1 MGNYPPQY
9 PPPPPPSGP
18 PYGNDWRY
26 QRRIMKD
33 QARMQRDMLRA
44 QRDAYRYQMRANR
57 RSSILGPLLMI
68 AIGIVFLVIQ
78 TGRISARYFWEWYA
92 HWWPMLL
99 VGAGI
104 IVLAEWAFDQY
115 FHSGDTIPRRRSVGG
130 GVFFLLLVFGLAGI
144 VISGVSRNRDFFGHT
159 MNIDQDNLD
168 EFWGDKHESEQA
180 LAQPLPAGAS
190 ILIDNP
196 RGDVSVNGTSDDN
209 QIHIAVH
216 KEVFTRSD
224 SDADN
229 KAQQLSPRVSTEGN
243 TLSITVPSVEAG
255 RADLS
260 ITVPPSAATTVS
272 ANRGD
277 VRVASIKAPVN
288 VTANHGEVSVTA
300 ITGNVTSHV
309 NNSGS
314 SFSAHSITGEVAIQ
328 GHARDLTFSDIN
340 GPVSADGEFF
350 GTTHVERI
358 RGSLRFH
365 TSRTDFRLARLDGEA
380 EISPN
385 ADLNADQVQG
395 PLTLATRNRNIT
407 LDRISGDISITNRNG
422 TVDLTSAPPL
432 GNITVENRN
441 GSVNL
446 TMPEQAGFTVQA
458 ETTNGDA
465 ENDFSLNVDGGDS
478 NHKTINGAVGK
489 GGPLVR
495 ITTTQGDVAIKKASV
510 APIPPVPPPPPPP
523 ISIRG
528 NDGSSV
534 VIGKEGVNIHGSD
547 GSAVIVDKNGVNIRA
562 NADGSSVYSHNGAK
576 LVSNTDGSIVYT
588 GADGTHYTRN
598 ADGTKIYEGKDGTR
612 ITINADGTRIATSP
626 SGRALSDSQINDT
639 LNRADREVNRVA
651 AERDRAR
658 NNR

>member
-1 MGNYPPQY
+1 MGNYPPPY
-9 PPPPPPSGP
+9 PPPPAGP

-44 QRDAYRYQMRANR
+44 QRDAYRYQMRAYR

-68 AIGIVFLVIQ
+68 AIGIIFLLIQ
-78 TGRISARYFWEWYA
+78 TGKISARYFWEWYG

-99 VGAGI
+99 VIAGI
-104 IVLAEWAFDQY
+104 IVLCEWAFDQY
-115 FHSGDTIPRRRSVGG
+115 FHSGDMIPRRRSVGG

-144 VISGVSRNRDFFGHT
+144 VISGFSRNRDFFGHT

-180 LAQPLPAGAS
+180 LAQALPAGAS
-190 ILIDNP
+190 ILVDNP
-196 RGDVSVNGTSDDN
+196 RGDISINGTSDDN
-209 QIHIAVH
+209 QVHISVH
-216 KEVFTRSD
+216 KEVFSRSD

-243 TLSITVPSVEAG
+243 TLSITVPAIESG

-277 VRVASIKAPVN
+277 IRVASIKAPVN

-300 ITGNVTSHV
+300 ITGNVTSHI
-309 NNSGS
+309 NNGSS
-314 SFSAHSITGEVAIQ
+314 SFSAHSVTGDVAVL
-328 GHARDLTFSDIN
+328 GHARDLTFSDID
-340 GPVSADGEFF
+340 GPISADGEFF
-350 GTTHVERI
+350 GSTHIEHV
-358 RGSLRFH
+358 RGSIRFH

-407 LDRISGDISITNRNG
+407 LERVSGDISVTNRNG
-422 TVDLTSAPPL
+422 TVDLTGAPPL
-432 GNITVENRN
+432 GSITVENRN
-441 GSVNL
+441 GTVNL

-465 ENDFSLNVDGGDS
+465 ENDYGLNVDGGDS
-478 NHKTINGAVGK
+478 NRKTISGTVGK

-495 ITTTQGDVAIKKASV
+495 ITTTQGDIAIKKASV

-523 ISIRG
+523 ISIHG

-534 VIGKEGVNIHGSD
+534 IIGKEGVNIHGND

-562 NADGSSVYSHNGAK
+562 NADGSIVYGHNGTK
-576 LVSNTDGSIVYT
+576 LISNVDGSIVYT
-588 GADGTHYTRN
+588 AADGTHYTKN
-598 ADGTKIYEGKDGTR
+598 PDGTKIYVGRDGTR
-612 ITINADGTRIATSP
+612 ITINADGSKSATSP
-626 SGRALSDSQINDT
+626 SGRALSDSQINDI
-639 LNRADREVNRVA
+639 LGRADREVSRVA

-658 NNR
+658 NNH

>member
-1 MGNYPPQY
+1 MANYPPPY
-9 PPPPPPSGP
+9 PPPPPPAGP

-26 QRRIMKD
+26 QRRIMKE

-44 QRDAYRYQMRANR
+44 QRDAYRYQMRAGR
-57 RSSILGPLLMI
+57 RTSILGPLLMI
-68 AIGIVFLVIQ
+68 AVGIIFLLIQ
-78 TGRISARYFWEWYA
+78 TGKISARYFWEWYG

-99 VGAGI
+99 IVAGI
-104 IVLAEWAFDQY
+104 IVLLEWAFDQY
-115 FHSGDTIPRRRSVGG
+115 FHSGDAIPRRRSIGG

-144 VISGVSRNRDFFGHT
+144 VLSGFRHNRDFFGHT

-180 LAQPLPAGAS
+180 LAQALPAGSA

-209 QIHIAVH
+209 QVHIAVH

-224 SDADN
+224 SEADN
-229 KAQQLSPRVSTEGN
+229 KAQQLSPKLTTEGN
-243 TLSITVPSVEAG
+243 TLSITVPSIEAG
-255 RADLS
+255 RADLT
-260 ITVPPSAATTVS
+260 ITVPPAAATTVS

-277 VRVASIKAPVN
+277 VRVSSIKAPVN
-288 VTANHGEVSVTA
+288 VTANHGDVSITA
-300 ITGNVTSHV
+300 ITGPVNSHI
-309 NNSGS
+309 NNHSS
-314 SFSAHSITGEVAIQ
+314 SFSAHSVTGDVAVA

-350 GTTHVERI
+350 GTTHVEHV
-358 RGSLRFH
+358 RGSIRFH
-365 TSRTDFRLARLDGEA
+365 TSRTDLRLARLDGEA
-380 EISPN
+380 EITPS

-407 LDRISGDISITNRNG
+407 LDRVSGDISVTNRNG
-422 TVDLTSAPPL
+422 AVELTGAPPL

-441 GSVNL
+441 GSVTL

-465 ENDFSLNVDGGDS
+465 ENDFGLNVEGGDS
-478 NHKTINGAVGK
+478 NRKTIGGTVGK

-495 ITTTQGDVAIKKASV
+495 ISTTQGDVSVKKASI
-510 APIPPVPPPPPPP
+510 APIPPVPPPPPP

-528 NDGSSV
+528 NDGSHV
-534 VIGKEGVNIHGSD
+534 IIGKEGVNISGAD
-547 GSAVIVDKNGVNIRA
+547 GAAVIIDKNGVNIRA
-562 NADGSSVYSHNGAK
+562 NPDGSSVYIYKGTK
-576 LVSNTDGSIVYT
+576 LTTNADGSRVYV
-588 GADGTHYTRN
+588 GADGTRYTTN
-598 ADGTKIYEGKDGTR
+598 VDGSKIYVGKDGTR
-612 ITINADGTRIATSP
+612 ITINADGSKSATSP
-626 SGRALSDSQINDT
+626 SGHALSDSQINEI
-639 LNRADREVNRVA
+639 LSRADREVNRVA